1 MSGSWNAWSWDADP
15 EAVRRDVAVAHE
27 RFTDSG
33 RVSGPVRTVVG
44 ESWVRSAL
52 HGVDP
57 DTTVPRVEL
66 TGHVLRDHRD
76 AHPLAAAMPLLR
88 RLLVDA
94 APGPHIVAVGDASG
108 RLLWVEGDH
117 RLRGSAEAMHFVE
130 GANWHERS
138 AGTNAPGIALAL
150 DHEVQVFAS
159 EHFARG
165 VQRWSCSA
173 APLHD
178 PDTGAVLGV
187 LDLTGEDHHLASPQA
202 LALVR
207 TAAAAVEMELR
218 ALRLS
223 GHLPTPRI
231 APDDRRT
238 PRAGRERPRPGPG
251 TASGTRS
258 PAADAA
264 PAPAS
269 PVLRVLGRDG
279 ALLSLDGRDVELS
292 IRHSEILLLLA
303 RNPRGLTGEAL
314 GARLHELDAS
324 PVTVRAEMSRL
335 RRLLGPGLLASR
347 PYRLLRAPATDVDE
361 VRRHLA
367 RGSYR
372 EALKV
377 CAGPVLPRSQ
387 APGVAEI
394 RDGLQAEV
402 CEVLG
407 ANAPPG
413 VLLAWAEDP
422 EWRDDPRVLT
432 AALRS
437 LDPASPGHAALRGRL
452 RWLGR

>member
-1 MSGSWNAWSWDADP
+1 MSGTWNAWSWDADP
-15 EAVRRDVAVAHE
+15 EAVCRDVAAAHE

-33 RVSGPVRTVVG
+33 RVSGPVRAVVG
-44 ESWVRSAL
+44 ESWLRSVL

-57 DTTVPRVEL
+57 DTTVPRIEL
-66 TGHVLRDHRD
+66 TGHALRDHRD

-94 APGPHIVAVGDASG
+94 APGPQIVAVGDASG
-108 RLLWVEGDH
+108 RLMWVEGDH
-117 RLRGSAEAMHFVE
+117 VLRARAEAVHFVE

-138 AGTNAPGIALAL
+138 AGTNAPGTALAV
-150 DHEVQVFAS
+150 DHEVQVFES

-178 PDTGAVLGV
+178 PATGAVLGV
-187 LDLTGEDHHLASPQA
+187 LDITGEQHLASPQA

-223 GHLPTPRI
+223 GRPSPLRPT
-231 APDDRRT
+231 
-238 PRAGRERPRPGPG
+238 
-251 TASGTRS
+251 GTRAPGDEGGAHPS
-258 PAADAA
+258 PDAGTV
-264 PAPAS
+264 PSPG
-269 PVLRVLGRDG
+269 PVLRVLGREG
-279 ALLSLDGRDVELS
+279 AGLVLDGREVELS

-303 RNPRGLTGEAL
+303 RSPRGLTGEEL
-314 GARLHELDAS
+314 GARLHERDAS

-335 RRLLGPGLLASR
+335 RRLLGPGVLASR
-347 PYRLLRAPATDVDE
+347 PYRLLRTPATDIDE

-367 RGSYR
+367 EGSYR
-372 EALKV
+372 RALELYS
-377 CAGPVLPRSQ
+377 GPVLPRSE

-407 ANAPPG
+407 ANAPPS
-413 VLLAWAEDP
+413 VLLAWSEDP
-422 EWRDDPRVLT
+422 EWRDDPRVVT

-437 LDPASPGHAALRGRL
+437 LDPGSPRHAALRGRL
-452 RWLGR
+452 HWLGR

>member
-1 MSGSWNAWSWDADP
+1 MSGTWNAWSWDADP
-15 EAVRRDVAVAHE
+15 EAVRRDVAAAHE

-44 ESWVRSAL
+44 ASWLRSVL

-57 DTTVPRVEL
+57 DTTLPRVEL
-66 TGHVLRDHRD
+66 TGHALRDHRD

-88 RLLVDA
+88 RLLVDVS
-94 APGPHIVAVGDASG
+94 PGPQIVAVGDASG

-117 RLRGSAEAMHFVE
+117 GLRDSAEGMHFVE

-138 AGTNAPGIALAL
+138 AGTNAPGTALAL
-150 DHEVQVFAS
+150 GHEVQVFAS
-159 EHFARG
+159 EHFSRG

-178 PDTGAVLGV
+178 PVTGAVLGV
-187 LDLTGEDHHLASPQA
+187 LDITGEHHLASPQA

-223 GHLPTPRI
+223 GRLPP
-231 APDDRRT
+231 
-238 PRAGRERPRPGPG
+238 PRPAPG
-251 TASGTRS
+251 SFGAPLPDAGDGAH
-258 PAADAA
+258 PATDAE
-264 PAPAS
+264 PAPS
-269 PVLRVLGRDG
+269 PGPVLRVLGRGG
-279 ALLSLDGRDVELS
+279 AGLVLDGRDMELS
-292 IRHSEILLLLA
+292 NRHSEILLLLA

-314 GARLHELDAS
+314 GARLHERDGS

-347 PYRLLRAPATDVDE
+347 PYRLLRTPATDIDE

-367 RGSYR
+367 EGAYGR
-372 EALKV
+372 ALELYT
-377 CAGPVLPRSQ
+377 GPVLPRSE

-413 VLLAWAEDP
+413 VLLAWSEHP
-422 EWRDDPRVLT
+422 EWRDDPRVVT

-437 LDPASPGHAALRGRL
+437 LDPASPRHAALRGRL